1 MINFPI
7 FNGFENNVLMI
18 ELDQSLLAYGGTN
31 IEPKSLS
38 VFPALI
44 NFVHSI

>member
-7 FNGFENNVLMI
+7 FNGFKNIVLMI
-18 ELDQSLLAYGGTN
+18 ELDQTLLAYGDTN

-44 NFVHSI
+44 YFVHSI